1 MAGVKGVNGKLMY
14 NGNAVPKLKKEVTLE
29 DVLKEIKKV
38 SRRQE
43 RIEKDILALQGAV
56 KPQVYVYED
65 GEMPSWFPPESED
78 D

>member
-43 RIEKDILALQGAV
+43 RI
-56 KPQVYVYED
+56 
-65 GEMPSWFPPESED
+65 
-78 D
+78 